1 MYFDTELRQI
11 SILFQQWS
19 YYNERLVNSFI
30 LHDQSENRTDIGRFR
45 NKPYGI
51 PLRFRLTKGTRKSIF
66 LESLPK
72 RSHTKISDTCS
83 MHCNNLTVHMYYS
96 MSLCLCMYANHYQSS
111 ARGMH

>member
-96 MSLCLCMYANHYQSS
+96 MSL
-111 ARGMH
+111 